1 MFEHLSE
8 EEWREMH
15 ERWDAGRMRGFVALL
30 PSFIARHRDE
40 ILSLA
45 RNPKDPEDIITAVK
59 MVMIDRGSLDFRDE
73 MKTQTKKIRD
83 HVWIS
88 RERADRDPK
97 TLEEE
102 WIAHYAV
109 RWRVWRMKKYVFVA
123 NRCADEVVAM
133 VLQPPA
139 GNGAAPNG

>member
-8 EEWREMH
+8 EEWREMQ
-15 ERWDAGRMRGFVALL
+15 ERWDAGRMRSFVALL
-30 PSFIARHRDE
+30 PAFIARHRDE

-45 RNPKDPEDIITAVK
+45 SNPKDPEDIITAVK

-102 WIAHYAV
+102 WISHYAV

-123 NRCADEVVAM
+123 NRCADDVVAM
-133 VLQPPA
+133 VLQPPTSGA
-139 GNGAAPNG
+139 GERNG